1 MIAASLSVGGGYGP
15 MLSGRSTRVDAE
27 TETLNLRVSDI
38 EAALSDRNL
47 TASAKGKVRAKGKDG
62 FSAEGTWD

>member
-1 MIAASLSVGGGYGP
+1 

-62 FSAEGTWD
+62 FSAEGSWD